1 MARAHAVSRLEAAL
15 RAIARELDRARVAW
29 ALVGGL
35 AVSARAEPRFTRD
48 LDLVVAVPDD
58 GEAEVLTRGLLASG
72 YRVLAT
78 LEQEAA
84 GRLATVRL
92 ASPGEEAGGVV
103 VDLLFASSGIE
114 PEIAGRADALEILP
128 GLRVKVAR
136 AGDLLALK
144 LLAVSPGR
152 PQDEADIV
160 ALLRDST
167 PGDIEDARAAAAL
180 IVERGFHRGRDLPRD
195 LERRIGSPLGQ
206 P

>member
-1 MARAHAVSRLEAAL
+1 MSRLEVAL
-15 RAIARELDRARVAW
+15 RAIATELDRARRGW

-58 GEAEVLTRGLLASG
+58 REAEAVTRGLLASG

-92 ASPGEEAGGVV
+92 ASPGEEAEGVV

-114 PEIAGRADALEILP
+114 PEVAGRAEVLEILP
-128 GLRVKVAR
+128 GLRVPVAR
-136 AGDLLALK
+136 AGHLLALK
-144 LLAVSPGR
+144 VLAVSPQR

-160 ALLRDST
+160 ALLRDAT
-167 PGDIEDARAAAAL
+167 PADVEEARAAAAL
-180 IVERGFHRGRDLPRD
+180 IVERGYHRGRDVSGD
-195 LERRIGSPLGQ
+195 LARRIGPRAR
-206 P
+206 

>member
-1 MARAHAVSRLEAAL
+1 MSRLEVAL
-15 RAIARELDRARVAW
+15 RAIATELDRTRRGW

-58 GEAEVLTRGLLASG
+58 REAEAVTRGLLASG

-92 ASPGEEAGGVV
+92 ASRGEEAEGVV

-114 PEIAGRADALEILP
+114 PEVAGRAELLEILP
-128 GLRVKVAR
+128 GLRVPVAR
-136 AGDLLALK
+136 AGHLLALK
-144 LLAVSPGR
+144 VLAVSPER
-152 PQDEADIV
+152 PQDEVDIV
-160 ALLRDST
+160 ALLRDAT
-167 PGDIEDARAAAAL
+167 PADLEEARAAAAL
-180 IVERGFHRGRDLPRD
+180 IVERGYHRGRDVSAD
-195 LERRIGSPLGQ
+195 LARRIGLKP
-206 P
+206 

>member
-1 MARAHAVSRLEAAL
+1 MSRLEAAL
-15 RAIARELDRARVAW
+15 RAIARELDRARIAW

-58 GEAEVLTRGLLASG
+58 REAEALIRRLLASG

-78 LEQEAA
+78 LEQEAK

-114 PEIAGRADALEILP
+114 PEIAANAEVLEVLP
-128 GLRVKVAR
+128 GLTVPVAR

-144 LLAVSPGR
+144 VLAVSLDR
-152 PQDEADIV
+152 PQDEADIL
-160 ALLRDST
+160 ALLRDAT
-167 PGDIEDARAAAAL
+167 PAVLEGARAAAAL
-180 IVERGFHRGRDLPRD
+180 IVERGFHRGRDLPGD
-195 LERRIGSPLGQ
+195 LARRAGSSRGKRQER
-206 P
+206 

>member
-1 MARAHAVSRLEAAL
+1 VSRLEAAL
-15 RAIARELDRARVAW
+15 RAIAREIDRARVGW

-58 GEAEVLTRGLLASG
+58 GEAEALTRGLLSSG

-78 LEQEAA
+78 LEQEVA

-114 PEIAGRADALEILP
+114 PEIAGRAEVLEILP
-128 GLRVKVAR
+128 GLRVPVAR

-144 LLAVSPGR
+144 VLAVSLDR

-160 ALLRDST
+160 ALLRDAT
-167 PGDIEDARAAAAL
+167 PEDLEDARAAAAL
-180 IVERGFHRGRDLPRD
+180 IVARGFHRGRDLSRD
-195 LERRIGSPLGQ
+195 LDRRIGSLPST

>member
-1 MARAHAVSRLEAAL
+1 MSRLEVAL
-15 RAIARELDRARVAW
+15 RAIATELDRTRRGW

-58 GEAEVLTRGLLASG
+58 REAEAVTRGLLASG

-92 ASPGEEAGGVV
+92 ASRGEEAEGVV

-114 PEIAGRADALEILP
+114 PEVAGRAELLEILP
-128 GLRVKVAR
+128 GLRVPVAR
-136 AGDLLALK
+136 AGHLLALK
-144 LLAVSPGR
+144 VLAVSPER
-152 PQDEADIV
+152 PQDEVDIV
-160 ALLRDST
+160 ALLRDAT
-167 PGDIEDARAAAAL
+167 PADLEEARAAAAL
-180 IVERGFHRGRDLPRD
+180 IVERGYHRGRDLSAD
-195 LERRIGSPLGQ
+195 LARRIGLKP
-206 P
+206 